1 MAKTFDI
8 KLKKSTIGCH
18 PTQIRTIHAMG
29 LRKINSTVTMV
40 DNAANRGQLFKV
52 QHMVEIIVKK

>member
-1 MAKTFDI
+1 MAKTFEV
-8 KLKKSTIGCH
+8 KLKRSTIGCS

-29 LRKINSTVTMV
+29 LKKINSSVVMA

-52 QHMVEIIVKK
+52 QHMVEIVVKK